1 MKDYFRSNKYSI
13 RKFTIGTGS
22 VLIASFFFLS
32 HNEVLAS
39 ETISKVESPV
49 EGNKVENSVEGNK
62 VESPVEGN
70 KVESPVEGNKVE
82 NSVEGNK
89 VESPVEGN
97 KVENSVEGN
106 KVVNVP
112 SPSNSKDNEALLNNK
127 VLATNTRG
135 NDLQTSFRST
145 FMNRAVAASNSGKL
159 VNDSVHF
166 ENLNFRDDRFDA
178 NQGEGTRL
186 RGDFKVTDNSIRKG
200 DYFNIKLPDY
210 LNLYGNT
217 SPETVEVP
225 QLNFNN
231 STIATGI
238 YNKDTNEI
246 TYTFTEN
253 IEGINN
259 VKGSIDLA
267 MFADRKNA
275 PNSDYY
281 NMHVDA
287 AGETLDKQ
295 IKIDY
300 FSVRNLETPL
310 ANIESFIVN
319 TTDSKYEQYVYVNP
333 KGSYIGGSYVQISD
347 MIPASNGEH
356 GRDSSSAR
364 LDNIDNI
371 SIYKVNSNQ
380 PMNESFYVD
389 EKIYEDVTENIKRNN
404 DIKLMKNEDGSNTIG
419 IDFRGLLSDG
429 SRYIIKVNG
438 KNISGNFPETRVLM
452 ETYDRLRITS
462 GYSWDNQVFKD
473 GSSSDIS
480 GEHNNYEI
488 GDYVWEDTNKDGVQN
503 REEKGLTG
511 VTVILKDKEGNEVNR
526 TQTNEEGKYLFTNV
540 KNGDYVVEFETPEGY
555 EATKENAGSKELDS
569 DGQVVNVKVEGSNN
583 YTIDSGFV
591 KTGVPNTPPTT
602 PEEPGVPNTPPTTP
616 EE

>member
-39 ETISKVESPV
+39 ETISKVENSVEGNKVENPVEGNKVESPV
-49 EGNKVENSVEGNK
+49 EGNKVESPVEGNK

-97 KVENSVEGN
+97 KV
-106 KVVNVP
+106 VNV
-112 SPSNSKDNEALLNNK
+112 PSNSKDNEALLNNK

-225 QLNFNN
+225 QLDFNN

-238 YNKDTNEI
+238 YNIDTNEI

-281 NMHVDA
+281 DMHVDA

-310 ANIESFIVN
+310 ANIESFIVD

-452 ETYDRLRITS
+452 ETYDRLGITS

-540 KNGDYVVEFETPEGY
+540 KNGDYVV
-555 EATKENAGSKELDS
+555 
-569 DGQVVNVKVEGSNN
+569 
-583 YTIDSGFV
+583 
-591 KTGVPNTPPTT
+591 
-602 PEEPGVPNTPPTTP
+602 
-616 EE
+616 

>member
-1 MKDYFRSNKYSI
+1 M
-13 RKFTIGTGS
+13 
-22 VLIASFFFLS
+22 V
-32 HNEVLAS
+32 
-39 ETISKVESPV
+39 
-49 EGNKVENSVEGNK
+49 
-62 VESPVEGN
+62 
-70 KVESPVEGNKVE
+70 
-82 NSVEGNK
+82 
-89 VESPVEGN
+89 
-97 KVENSVEGN
+97 
-106 KVVNVP
+106 
-112 SPSNSKDNEALLNNK
+112 
-127 VLATNTRG
+127 
-135 NDLQTSFRST
+135 
-145 FMNRAVAASNSGKL
+145 
-159 VNDSVHF
+159 
-166 ENLNFRDDRFDA
+166 
-178 NQGEGTRL
+178 
-186 RGDFKVTDNSIRKG
+186 
-200 DYFNIKLPDY
+200 
-210 LNLYGNT
+210 
-217 SPETVEVP
+217 
-225 QLNFNN
+225 
-231 STIATGI
+231 
-238 YNKDTNEI
+238 
-246 TYTFTEN
+246 
-253 IEGINN
+253 
-259 VKGSIDLA
+259 
-267 MFADRKNA
+267 FADRKNS
-275 PNSDYY
+275 PNSNYY
-281 NMHVDA
+281 DMHVDA

-310 ANIESFIVN
+310 ANIESFIVD

-333 KGSYIGGSYVQISD
+333 KGSYIYGSYVQISD

-404 DIKLMKNEDGSNTIG
+404 DIKLMRNEDGSNTIG

-438 KNISGNFPETRVLM
+438 KNISGNSPETRVLM
-452 ETYDRLRITS
+452 ETYDRLGITS
-462 GYSWDNQVFKD
+462 GYSWDNQVFKH

-511 VTVILKDKEGNEVNR
+511 VTVILKDKEGNEVNQ

-555 EATKENAGSKELDS
+555 EATKQNAGSKELDS

-591 KTGVPNTPPTT
+591 K
-602 PEEPGVPNTPPTTP
+602 PGVPNTPPTTP
-616 EE
+616 DEPGVPNKTLVDNKSLPDTGSETSSNFTGGLLMTILGSVLILLRGRRKESK

>member
-39 ETISKVESPV
+39 ETISKVENSVEGNKVESPV
-49 EGNKVENSVEGNK
+49 EGNKVENPVEGNKVESPVEGNKVESPVEGNK

-97 KVENSVEGN
+97 KVESPVERSKVENSVEGNKVESPVEGN
-106 KVVNVP
+106 KVVNV
-112 SPSNSKDNEALLNNK
+112 PSNSKDNEALLNNK

-225 QLNFNN
+225 QLDFNN

-238 YNKDTNEI
+238 YNIDTNEI

-281 NMHVDA
+281 DMHVDA

-310 ANIESFIVN
+310 ANIESFIVD

-452 ETYDRLRITS
+452 ETYDRLGITS

-480 GEHNNYEI
+480 GEHNN
-488 GDYVWEDTNKDGVQN
+488 
-503 REEKGLTG
+503 
-511 VTVILKDKEGNEVNR
+511 
-526 TQTNEEGKYLFTNV
+526 
-540 KNGDYVVEFETPEGY
+540 
-555 EATKENAGSKELDS
+555 
-569 DGQVVNVKVEGSNN
+569 
-583 YTIDSGFV
+583 
-591 KTGVPNTPPTT
+591 
-602 PEEPGVPNTPPTTP
+602 
-616 EE
+616 